1 MLLLYGLLNMSY
13 VQNYIKDRIV
23 LELRNKLQTDL
34 NIGSLYIKPFNTVQ
48 LNDVYLKDQQDSTIL
63 IAQKVYADLEILPL
77 LNNKLVITVSKLSDF
92 EVNLS
97 KDSTNAPLNIQ
108 FIIDAFKP
116 KDDKKKTKLQ
126 VQIHSV
132 NIADGRFKF
141 DIKDRP
147 YLNNKFDANH
157 ISITDLN
164 AIVSL
169 RSLETDSLNI
179 QIKKLTLK
187 EKNGFN
193 INNLIVRIITQNN
206 HLFIKGFKLELPKSL
221 LEFEKCE
228 IDYSSIDS
236 TKKLIDKATFAI
248 KTSSSYIS
256 LKDIAA
262 FVPTLK
268 HFEERILFRTE
279 INGNL
284 DSIRVSNLTLDYGE
298 KMHITARGYLK
309 DLRDRENLYAE
320 GSVNNLTITKDGIKG
335 ILNNLSG
342 VKKDL
347 PPILDNINT
356 ISFQGNVSGYLKQLR
371 ADGYLNTELGS
382 VTANL
387 DFGFNPNN
395 NTKSFFK
402 GNVYTQNFQLGK
414 LLNNKELEDIS
425 LDMDINI
432 TQPTYGKLRGS
443 VDGLVQK
450 ITFRKYTYQDIK
462 LGGTYDGLKL
472 NGGLSIDDPNGILN
486 IQGLFDLSEKE
497 PKLNFD
503 ARLKNVRLD
512 KLNLS
517 DKYPESYLSLGIDA
531 NFTGKNI
538 DDIQGY
544 IKTDSV
550 SFRQPEKI
558 FALDNFIIEASGF
571 DNTRKLSLKSDI
583 INGEV
588 LGAYSFTTIAE
599 SVKRSLNA
607 YLPSLIGFN
616 EKKKTKIKENN
627 LTFDFTINNTE
638 NASDIFKLPVTIYSP
653 TKIIGFYNNLSERF
667 KIETYL
673 PSLKAAGTKIQSG
686 YLLVENN
693 NDEIKSTISGIFV
706 TKNGTLNNLSTDI
719 LAKNDVIDIHTLFLN
734 KEEGRL
740 KGEFINSIA
749 FSKPDDKTL
758 QTDIQFQAGELV
770 LNNTLWNI
778 KKSHINIIPDKISIN
793 DFAITSEKKDQQ
805 LNIDGV
811 FSAKD
816 PNEKLHVFL
825 KNIDLDYIFNTL
837 SISALQFG
845 GSANGDLTL
854 SSIEGQPYAN
864 INLDVHD
871 FAFNNTVL
879 GNLNLHSDLDTET
892 KKVNLNGTITTPE
905 DRLTNIDGFIN
916 PITQELSINFDADQ
930 IDVAFLNKYV
940 ATLFNGVKGKGSGHV
955 HLLGNFSKV
964 TVEGKAYIEN
974 GGLGINFLN
983 TNYTFTDTIYM
994 KKDLIYFNDIAFH
1007 DAKGNTAMIS
1017 GKVVHD
1023 YFSNFLYYVNL
1034 VGDNFMLYN
1043 ATEKHNPMFYGT
1055 VFGSGS
1061 GVIKGDERAVDIN
1074 VNMQTNSNTSI
1085 FMNFMEETASEYSF
1099 IRYKTKEE
1107 VTDSIKNP
1115 NERPKFSRLQT
1126 DSGMEI
1132 NMNFYIDATPDATVE
1147 LLMDPIGGDRIK
1159 GSGSGALQF
1168 TWGTNKEPMLY
1179 GTYMINKGSYNFTFQ
1194 KIFERKFSIQ
1204 DGSYVQFR
1212 GDPFLANIDIT
1223 AIYRVIANLND
1234 LDQNIA
1240 EHSGQTSVPVNCIL
1254 NITGALR
1261 QPKVNLDIAL
1271 PSADPEI
1278 QRQIKSLI
1286 STEDMIN
1293 RQIVY
1298 LLLLSKFYT
1307 PNYALTEQKTSDF
1320 AAVASA
1326 TLSSQLSNILSQLD
1340 DRWQVGTNI
1349 RTSDAGFSN
1358 TEVELILS
1366 SRLLNDRV
1374 LFNGNFGYRDN
1385 IITQQEAF
1393 IGDIDIEILLNRIGT
1408 WRLKAYNHYNEKY
1421 YYVGAAG
1428 NTNGVQT
1435 QGVGIMYKKDFDHL
1449 RELFARPQKKKN
1461 TSSIIDSTNN
1471 KDKDT
1476 VKHINQV
1483 VKMKQ

>member
-1 MLLLYGLLNMSY
+1 MLLYGLLNMSY
-13 VQNYIKDRIV
+13 VQNYVKERIV

-34 NIGSLYIKPFNTVQ
+34 NIGSLYIRPFNIVQ
-48 LNDVYLKDQQDSTIL
+48 LNDVYLKDQKDSTIL
-63 IAQKVYADLEILPL
+63 LANKVYADVEILPL
-77 LNNKLVITVSKLSDF
+77 LNNKLIITVSKLSDF

-97 KDSTNAPLNIQ
+97 KDSANAPLNIQ

-116 KDDKKKTKLQ
+116 KDNTKKTKFE
-126 VQIHSV
+126 VQINSV
-132 NIADGRFKF
+132 NVADGRFKF

-147 YLNNKFDANH
+147 YLKDKFDPNH
-157 ISITDLN
+157 ISVTDLN
-164 AIVSL
+164 AILSL

-179 QIKKLTLK
+179 QIKKLTLQ
-187 EKNGFN
+187 EKSGLK
-193 INNLIVRIITQNN
+193 INNLIVRLITQNN
-206 HLFIKGFKLELPKSL
+206 HLSVKGFKLELPKSL

-228 IDYSSIDS
+228 IDYSSTDS
-236 TKKLIDKATFAI
+236 TKTIIDKAIFAV
-248 KTSSSYIS
+248 KTSSSYIA

-262 FVPTLK
+262 FVPALK

-279 INGNL
+279 INGTL
-284 DSIRVSNLTLDYGE
+284 DSIKVSNLALDYGE
-298 KMHITARGYLK
+298 KMHIAAKGYVK
-309 DLRDRENLYAE
+309 DVRDKDKLYAE
-320 GSVNNLTITKDGIKG
+320 GSIDNLTVNKEGIIG
-335 ILNNLSG
+335 LLNNLSET
-342 VKKDL
+342 KKDL

-356 ISFQGNVSGYLKQLR
+356 ISFHGHVSGYLKQLK
-371 ADGYLNTELGS
+371 ADGYLGTELGA
-382 VTANL
+382 VTAKL
-387 DFGFNPNN
+387 DFGFNPNA

-402 GNVYTQNFQLGK
+402 GNIHTQDFQLGK
-414 LLNNKELEDIS
+414 LLNNKELEDVS
-425 LDMDINI
+425 LNMDVNI
-432 TQPTYGKLRGS
+432 TQPTHGKLKGS

-450 ITFRKYTYQDIK
+450 FTFKKYTYHDIK

-472 NGGLSIDDPNGILN
+472 NGGLSLDDPNGILD
-486 IQGLFDLSEKE
+486 IHGLFDLSDKE
-497 PKLNFD
+497 PILNFD

-517 DKYPESYLSLGIDA
+517 NKYKESYLSLNIDA
-531 NFTGKNI
+531 NFSGKNI

-550 SFRQPEKI
+550 SFRQPDKT
-558 FALDNFIIEASGF
+558 FALEKFIVEASGLE
-571 DNTRKLSLKSDI
+571 DTRKLSIESDI

-607 YLPSLIGFN
+607 YLPALISFN
-616 EKKKTKIKENN
+616 DKKKTKIKENN

-638 NASDIFKLPVTIYSP
+638 KASDIFQLPVTIYST
-653 TKIIGFYNNLSERF
+653 TKIIGFYNNQTERF

-693 NDEIKSTISGIFV
+693 SDEIKSTISGTFV

-719 LAKNDVIDIHTLFLN
+719 LVKNDVIDIHTLFLN

-740 KGEFINSIA
+740 KGEFTNSIA
-749 FSKPDDKTL
+749 FSKPDKKNL
-758 QTDIQFQAGELV
+758 QTDIQFQAGELI
-770 LNNTLWNI
+770 LNNTLWKI
-778 KKSHINIIPDKISIN
+778 KNSHIQIIPNKISIDN
-793 DFAITSEKKDQQ
+793 FVVTSDNKDQQ
-805 LNIDGV
+805 LSIDGT

-816 PNEKLHVFL
+816 PDEKLHVQL

-837 SISALQFG
+837 SISALEFG
-845 GSANGDLTL
+845 GSASGNLSL
-854 SSIEGQPYAN
+854 SSIDGQPYAN
-864 INLDVHD
+864 INLNVLD
-871 FAFNNTVL
+871 FAFNSTVL
-879 GNLNLHSDLDTET
+879 GNLSLDSDLDTET
-892 KKVNLNGTITTPE
+892 KKVNLKGTITTPE
-905 DRLTNIDGFIN
+905 SKQTAIEGFIN
-916 PITQELSINFDADQ
+916 PITQELSINFDADE
-930 IDVAFLNKYV
+930 INVAFLNKYV

-955 HLLGNFSKV
+955 QLLGNFSKV
-964 TVEGKAYIEN
+964 TVEGKAYIED

-1007 DAKGNTAMIS
+1007 DAKGNTALIS

-1034 VGDNFMLYN
+1034 LGDNFMLYN
-1043 ATEKHNPMFYGT
+1043 ATQKLNPMFYGT

-1074 VNMQTNSNTSI
+1074 VNMQTNTNTNI

-1107 VTDSIKNP
+1107 ATDSIQNTS
-1115 NERPKFSRLQT
+1115 ERPKLSRLQT

-1147 LLMDPIGGDRIK
+1147 LLMDPVGGDRLK
-1159 GSGSGALQF
+1159 GSGTGALQF
-1168 TWGTNKEPMLY
+1168 TWGTNKPPMLY

-1212 GDPFLANIDIT
+1212 GDPFEANIDIT
-1223 AIYRVIANLND
+1223 ALYRVIANLND

-1240 EHSGQTSVPVNCIL
+1240 KNSGQASVPVNCIL

-1307 PNYALTEQKTSDF
+1307 PNYALTDQKTSDF

-1326 TLSSQLSNILSQLD
+1326 TLSTQLSNILSQLD

-1349 RTSDAGFSN
+1349 RTSDTGFSN

-1385 IITQQEAF
+1385 SMTQQDAF
-1393 IGDIDIEILLNRIGT
+1393 IGDVDIEVLLNRIGT

-1421 YYVGAAG
+1421 YYVGG
-1428 NTNGVQT
+1428 GGSSNGVQT
-1435 QGVGIMYKKDFDHL
+1435 QGIGIMYKKDFDYL
-1449 RELFARPQKKKN
+1449 RELFIRPKKK
-1461 TSSIIDSTNN
+1461 SIIPVVDTLPHN
-1471 KDKDT
+1471 DT
-1476 VKHINQV
+1476 VRHINQI
-1483 VKMKQ
+1483 VKMK

>member
-1 MLLLYGLLNMSY
+1 MSY

-34 NIGSLYIKPFNTVQ
+34 DIGSLYIQPFNVIQ
-48 LNDVYLKDQQDSTIL
+48 LNDVYLKDQKGSTIL

-77 LNNKLVITVSKLSDF
+77 INNKLIINVSKLSDF
-92 EVNLS
+92 EVNLA
-97 KDSTNAPLNIQ
+97 KDSASAPLNIQ

-116 KDDKKKTKLQ
+116 KDDKKGAKFEVK
-126 VQIHSV
+126 IHAL
-132 NIADGRFKF
+132 NITDGRFRF

-147 YLNNKFDANH
+147 SLQEKFDPNH
-157 ISITDLN
+157 IHVTDLN
-164 AIVSL
+164 AILSL

-179 QIKKLTLK
+179 QIKKLTLQ
-187 EKNGFN
+187 EKSGLK
-193 INNLIVRIITQNN
+193 INNLIVRLITQDN
-206 HLFIKGFKLELPKSL
+206 HLFVKGFKLELPKSL
-221 LEFEKCE
+221 LAFEKCE
-228 IDYSSIDS
+228 IDYSSTDS
-236 TKKLIDKATFAI
+236 TKQLIDKAIFSV
-248 KTSSSYIS
+248 KTSSSYIA

-262 FVPTLK
+262 FVPAFK

-279 INGNL
+279 INGRI
-284 DSIRVSNLTLDYGE
+284 DSIQVLNLALDYGE
-298 KMHITARGYLK
+298 KMHIAAKGNVNNV
-309 DLRDRENLYAE
+309 RDKEKLYVQ
-320 GSVNNLTITKDGIKG
+320 GSVDNLVVTKEGING
-335 ILNNLSG
+335 LLNNLSG
-342 VKKDL
+342 TKKDL
-347 PPILDNINT
+347 PPILDNVNT
-356 ISFQGNVSGYLKQLR
+356 VSFHGNVSGYLKQLK
-371 ADGYLNTELGS
+371 ADGYLDTELGT
-382 VTANL
+382 VIAKL
-387 DFGFNPNN
+387 DFGFNPNADI
-395 NTKSFFK
+395 KSFFK
-402 GNVYTQNFQLGK
+402 GNINTHEFQLGN
-414 LLNNKELEDIS
+414 LLNNQDIENIS
-425 LDMDINI
+425 LNLDINI
-432 TQPTYGKLRGS
+432 NQPTYGKLRGS
-443 VDGLVQK
+443 VDGLVEK
-450 ITFRKYTYQDIK
+450 FTFKKYTYHDIK

-472 NGGLSIDDPNGILN
+472 NGGLSLNDENAILD
-486 IQGLFDLSEKE
+486 IHGLFDLSDKE

-517 DKYPESYLSLGIDA
+517 NKYKESYLSVSIDA
-531 NFTGKNI
+531 NFAGKNI

-550 SFRQPEKI
+550 SFRQPDKS
-558 FALDNFIIEASGF
+558 FTLDNFIIEASGLA
-571 DNTRKLSLKSDI
+571 DTRRLSIKSDI

-588 LGAYSFTTIAE
+588 TGKYSFTTIAE

-607 YLPSLIGFN
+607 YLPALISFN
-616 EKKKTKIKENN
+616 DQKRTKIKEND

-638 NASDIFKLPVTIYSP
+638 KASDIFQLPVTIYSP
-653 TKIIGFYNNLSERF
+653 TKIIGFYNNETERF

-673 PSLKAAGTKIQSG
+673 PSIKAAGSKIQSG
-686 YLLVENN
+686 YLLVENTN
-693 NDEIKSTISGIFV
+693 EAIKSTISGTFV

-719 LAKNDVIDIHTLFLN
+719 LVQNDVINIQTLFLN

-740 KGEFINSIA
+740 KGEFANSIA
-749 FSKPDDKTL
+749 FSKPDKKTL
-758 QTDIQFQAGELV
+758 QTDIQFEAGELI
-770 LNNTLWNI
+770 LNNTLWRI
-778 KKSHINIIPDKISIN
+778 KNSHIRIVPDKISIN
-793 DFAITSEKKDQQ
+793 DFVVTSDNKNQQ
-805 LNIDGV
+805 LSIDGT

-816 PNEKLHVFL
+816 PNEKLQVQL
-825 KNIDLDYIFNTL
+825 RNIDLDYIFNTL
-837 SISALQFG
+837 AISALQFG
-845 GSANGDLTL
+845 GSASGDLTV
-854 SSIEGQPYAN
+854 SSIDGQPYAD
-864 INLDVHD
+864 INLNVLD
-871 FAFNNTVL
+871 FAFNSTRL
-879 GNLNLHSDLDTET
+879 GNLNLLSDLDTES
-892 KKVNLNGTITTPE
+892 KRVNLKGTITNS
-905 DRLTNIDGFIN
+905 DDKLTGIEGFIN
-916 PITQELSINFDADQ
+916 PVTQELSINFEANE

-940 ATLFNGVKGKGSGHV
+940 ASLFNGVKGKGSGNV
-955 HLLGNFSKV
+955 RLFGDFSNV
-964 TVEGKAYIEN
+964 TVEGKAFIEN

-983 TNYTFTDTIYM
+983 TSYSFTDTIYL

-1007 DAKGNTAMIS
+1007 DAKGNTALIS

-1023 YFSNFLYYVNL
+1023 YFSNFLYYVDL

-1043 ATEKHNPMFYGT
+1043 ATEKLNPMFYGT

-1074 VNMQTNSNTSI
+1074 VNMQTNSNTNI
-1085 FMNFMEETASEYSF
+1085 YMNFMEEKASEYSF

-1107 VTDSIKNP
+1107 ATDSIKNP
-1115 NERPKFSRLQT
+1115 NERPKISRLQT
-1126 DSGMEI
+1126 DSGIEI

-1147 LLMDPIGGDRIK
+1147 LLMDPVGGDRLR
-1159 GSGSGALQF
+1159 GSGTGALQF
-1168 TWGTNKEPMLY
+1168 TWGTNKDPMLY

-1194 KIFERKFSIQ
+1194 KIFERKFNIQ

-1212 GDPFLANIDIT
+1212 GDPFGANIDIT
-1223 AIYRVIANLND
+1223 AIYRVIANLYD

-1240 EHSGQTSVPVNCIL
+1240 KNSGQTSVPVNCIL

-1307 PNYALTEQKTSDF
+1307 PNYAMTDQKTSDL

-1326 TLSSQLSNILSQLD
+1326 TLSTQLSNILSQLD

-1349 RTSDAGFSN
+1349 RTSDSGFSN

-1385 IITQQEAF
+1385 AMTNQDAF
-1393 IGDIDIEILLNRIGT
+1393 IGDVDIEVLLNRIGT

-1421 YYVGAAG
+1421 YYVGSGG
-1428 NTNGVQT
+1428 NSNGVQT
-1435 QGVGIMYKKDFDHL
+1435 QGVGILYKRDFDHL
-1449 RELFARPQKKKN
+1449 KELFTRTKKKHN
-1461 TSSIIDSTNN
+1461 PLMIDTTRNQ
-1471 KDKDT
+1471 DT
-1476 VKHINQV
+1476 LQHINQI
-1483 VKMKQ
+1483 VKMK